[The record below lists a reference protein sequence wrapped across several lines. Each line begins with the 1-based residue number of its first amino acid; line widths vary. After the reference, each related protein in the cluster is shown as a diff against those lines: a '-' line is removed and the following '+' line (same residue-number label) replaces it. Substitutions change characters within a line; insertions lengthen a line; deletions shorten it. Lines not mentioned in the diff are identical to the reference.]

1 MTPTLQKQKA
11 LIDGGF
17 TEQEISDWQVEQ
29 RRALGDAGFN
39 QAEIDTEF
47 GEQVEYSHG
56 LGLEVASHLREL
68 Q

>member
-17 TEQEISDWQVEQ
+17 TEQEIADWQVEQ
-29 RRALGDAGFN
+29 RRALSDAGFN

-47 GEQVEYSHG
+47 GEIGRAHV
-56 LGLEVASHLREL
+56 
-68 Q
+68 